1 MEKELTLEFGKKYRV
16 GNFIVFKHNR
26 VLRKSEVDQLRNQ
39 MGIPADIRK
48 HLQRAQLPYIK
59 VEAISGVWAVQFCCN
74 TNMYMFIDR
83 ILAKALKAE
92 EEGVILE
99 HNTVND
105 FVHFFS
111 MFFTDTTVLGDSI
124 YTADKANALKAYM
137 DRCKALAGE
146 KETPEEKAK
155 DDEVLEE
162 LKKEEE
168 QKATIIDMAEA
179 IKKGGKDE

>member
-1 MEKELTLEFGKKYRV
+1 MEKEITLEFGKKYRV
-16 GNFIVFKHNR
+16 GNFVVFKHNR
-26 VLRKSEVDQLRNQ
+26 VLRRSEVEQLRNQ

-48 HLQRAQLPYIK
+48 SLQRSQLPYIK
-59 VEAISGVWAVQFCCN
+59 VESISGIWAVQFCCN

-92 EEGVILE
+92 EEGVVLE

-105 FVHFFS
+105 FAHFFA

-137 DRCKALAGE
+137 ERHKALVEAE
-146 KETPEEKAK
+146 ETPEEKAA
-155 DDEVLEE
+155 DDKILDEM
-162 LKKEEE
+162 KKQEE
-168 QKATIIDMAEA
+168 QKATIIDMANT
-179 IKKGGKDE
+179 IKKGGKE